1 MRPGGGAEEA
11 SVIVI
16 TRYHRFRESSRPS
29 PSRGLT
35 LSLLSG
41 VILCIMMSIVQEARI
56 VAGMTQMREART
68 GACLHEVLGDVR
80 MGVRMLR
87 RAPAFASVAIF
98 TLALG
103 IGANTAIFSVVYGVL
118 LRPAPFAD
126 LNRLVMVWET
136 DRHSSTTR
144 EPASVPDY
152 LDYSARATRF
162 ERLAAL
168 AAGEVNLTPTDGDP
182 LRLVAM
188 SVTHELLPMV
198 GIAPIVG
205 RAFSEQEDVRR
216 GPSVV
221 LISESLWG
229 RLLNRDP
236 AIVGRTL
243 RFDGKPCT
251 VVGVVPDAADFGMLQ
266 VLSAAAYSRGF
277 ADRGEHT
284 RVDVWMPLQP
294 DPESLPRETHPIFV
308 LGRLAPGASRGSAQ
322 EEMAAIAADLEHA
335 YPVNEGRGVF
345 VEPLLDV
352 VFGPVR
358 PALFVLL
365 GAVGLVLLV
374 ASVNVANLL
383 LARGT
388 SRLREVAIR
397 TALGAGAG
405 RLARQFLVESL
416 VLALVAASAGVG
428 LAFVGLKGLLA
439 IAPADVPRLSLVS
452 IDIRVLGAT
461 LGVSLLIGVVFGM
474 LPTLQARRV
483 DLQTALK
490 SGGGLLLSVGPGRSR
505 LRPALVIAEL
515 AFAVVLVVG
524 AGLLIKSFWQL
535 RQVDPGFRPAGV
547 LKAEYQLPPG
557 RYPADFASW
566 PNFKEM
572 HAFTLALLHRAGA
585 LPGVESVA
593 IAGNHPL
600 DQGFTNSFV
609 VVGREAEAKT
619 WPEISVR
626 RVTPGYFR
634 TVGLGLVRG
643 RLLQDSDATSAPAV
657 LLVNEAAARLFF
669 SSREPLGAQI
679 SFWGAARTIVG
690 VVANERFHGL
700 AAASPP
706 GVYVPLAQAPSANGA
721 GVLLVRTS
729 RDPVLLS
736 APIRAAVRELDPG
749 LAVFGVEPLEETVS
763 RSVSERRF
771 TMLLLGL
778 FAALALV
785 LAATG
790 IHGVLSY
797 AVAQRT
803 REIGVRVALGAR
815 PWRVVRLV
823 LMEGLVLAVAGLVIG
838 LAGAFAL
845 TRLLASLLYGTT
857 PTDPVTFIGVT
868 LFLMVVALAATC
880 IPARHAT
887 RVDPVVALRTE

>member
-1 MRPGGGAEEA
+1 VHP
-11 SVIVI
+11 
-16 TRYHRFRESSRPS
+16 SRPQDLVDQLAVL
-29 PSRGLT
+29 RD
-35 LSLLSG
+35 SLHDVG
-41 VILCIMMSIVQEARI
+41 IVQEARI
-56 VAGMTQMREART
+56 VEAMTEVFEARA
-68 GACLHEVLGDVR
+68 GARLDQMLRDVR
-80 MGVRMLR
+80 VGLRMLR
-87 RAPAFASVAIF
+87 RAPAFASVVIF

-118 LRPAPFAD
+118 LRPAPFANLD
-126 LNRLVMVWET
+126 RLVMVWET

-152 LDYSARATRF
+152 LDFSARAMRF
-162 ERLAAL
+162 ERLAAM
-168 AAGEVNLTPTDGDP
+168 AAGEANLTPADGDP
-182 LRLVAM
+182 VRLVAM

-198 GIAPIVG
+198 GITPIVG
-205 RAFSEQEDVRR
+205 RTFSEQEDVRR

-243 RFDGKPCT
+243 RLDEQPYT
-251 VVGVVPDAADFGMLQ
+251 VIGVVPDEADFGVLQ

-277 ADRGEHT
+277 ADRGEHS
-284 RVDVWMPLQP
+284 RVDVWTPLQP
-294 DPESLPRETHPIFV
+294 DPESLPRETHPIFM
-308 LGRLAPGASRGSAQ
+308 LGRLAPGASPSSAQ
-322 EEMAAIAADLEHA
+322 EETAAIAADLEHA

-345 VEPLLDV
+345 VERLTDV

-365 GAVGLVLLV
+365 GAVGFVLLV
-374 ASVNVANLL
+374 ASVNVTNLL

-388 SRLREVAIR
+388 TRLREVAIR
-397 TALGAGAG
+397 TALGASAG
-405 RLARQFLVESL
+405 RLAGQFLVESL
-416 VLALVAASAGVG
+416 VLALAAAVAGVG
-428 LAFVGLKGLLA
+428 LAFAGLKALLA
-439 IAPADVPRLSLVS
+439 IAPADIPRLSLVS

-490 SGGGLLLSVGPGRSR
+490 SGSGLHGFVRHGRSR
-505 LRPALVIAEL
+505 VRPALVIAEL
-515 AFAVVLVVG
+515 ALAVVLVVG

-535 RQVDPGFRPAGV
+535 RQVDPGFRTAGV

-557 RYPADFASW
+557 RYPADFAVW

-572 HAFTLALLHRAGA
+572 HAFTLALLRRVGA

-600 DQGFTNSFV
+600 DPGFTNSFV

-626 RVTPGYFR
+626 RVTSGYFR
-634 TVGLGLVRG
+634 TVGLRLVRG
-643 RLLQDSDATSAPAV
+643 RLLRDSDATSAPAV
-657 LLVNEAAARLFF
+657 LLVNEAAARRFF
-669 SSREPLGAQI
+669 PDREPLGAQI

-690 VVANERFHGL
+690 IVVNERFRGL
-700 AAASPP
+700 AAAPPP

-721 GVLLVRTS
+721 GVLLVRAS
-729 RDPVLLS
+729 GDPVLL
-736 APIRAAVRELDPG
+736 APAIRAAVRGLDPG

-785 LAATG
+785 LAAVG

-815 PWRVVRLV
+815 PWRVVQLV
-823 LMEGLVLAVAGLVIG
+823 LMEGLVLSAAGLAIG
-838 LAGAFAL
+838 LAGALAL

-857 PTDPVTFIGVT
+857 PTDPATFIGVMA
-868 LFLMVVALAATC
+868 FLIVVALAASY

>member
-1 MRPGGGAEEA
+1 VVAR
-11 SVIVI
+11 
-16 TRYHRFRESSRPS
+16 S
-29 PSRGLT
+29 PAPEG
-35 LSLLSG
+35 
-41 VILCIMMSIVQEARI
+41 
-56 VAGMTQMREART
+56 RT
-68 GACLHEVLGDVR
+68 GAWLDQVAQDVR
-80 MGVRMLR
+80 TGVRMLR
-87 RAPAFASVAIF
+87 RAPAFASVAVF

-118 LRPAPFAD
+118 LRPPPFAD
-126 LNRLVMVWET
+126 LARLVMVWET
-136 DRHSSTTR
+136 DRRSGTTR

-152 LDYSARATRF
+152 LDFSARARRF
-162 ERLAAL
+162 ETLAAL
-168 AAGEVNLTPTDGDP
+168 SAGEVNLTPAEGYP
-182 LRLVAM
+182 VRLVAM
-188 SVTHELLPMV
+188 RVTHELLPMV

-205 RAFSEQEDVRR
+205 RTFSEQEDVRR
-216 GPSVV
+216 GPDVV

-229 RLLNRDP
+229 RLLDRDP

-243 RFDGKPCT
+243 RLDEKPSV
-251 VVGVVPDAADFGMLQ
+251 VVGVVPDDADFGVLQ
-266 VLSAAAYSRGF
+266 MLSAAAYSRGF
-277 ADRGEHT
+277 ADRGERT

-294 DPESLPRETHPIFV
+294 DPESSPRETHPIFMV
-308 LGRLAPGASRGSAQ
+308 GRLARGAGPDSAQ
-322 EEMAAIAADLEHA
+322 KEMAAIAADLEHA

-345 VEPLLDV
+345 VEPLKDV

-388 SRLREVAIR
+388 ARFREVAIR

-416 VLALVAASAGVG
+416 VLTLAAASAGVG

-439 IAPADVPRLSLVS
+439 IAPAEVPRLSLVS
-452 IDIRVLGAT
+452 IDSTVLGAT

-483 DLQTALK
+483 ELQAALK
-490 SGGGLLLSVGPGRSR
+490 SGNGLRVSVGRGRSR

-515 AFAVVLVVG
+515 ALAVVLVAG

-535 RQVDPGFRPAGV
+535 QQVDPGFRAAGV

-557 RYPADFASW
+557 RYPAEFAAW

-572 HAFTLALLHRAGA
+572 HAFTLALLRRVGA
-585 LPGVESVA
+585 LPDVESVA
-593 IAGNHPL
+593 IAGDHPL
-600 DQGFTNSFV
+600 DPGFTNSFV

-634 TVGLGLVRG
+634 TVGLRLVRG

-669 SSREPLGAQI
+669 SGREPLGAQI
-679 SFWGAARTIVG
+679 SFWGAARRIVG

-700 AAASPP
+700 AAPPPP

-721 GVLLVRTS
+721 GVLLVRT
-729 RDPVLLS
+729 RHDPALL
-736 APIRAAVRELDPG
+736 ANPIRAAVRELDPG
-749 LAVFGVEPLEETVS
+749 LALFGVEPLEETVS

-815 PWRVVRLV
+815 PWRIVRLV
-823 LMEGLVLAVAGLVIG
+823 LMEGLVLDVVGLAIG
-838 LAGAFAL
+838 LAGALAL
-845 TRLLASLLYGTT
+845 TRVLASLLYGTT
-857 PTDPVTFIGVT
+857 PTDPVTFIGVA
-868 LFLMVVALAATC
+868 LFLMVVALAATY

-887 RVDPVVALRTE
+887 RVDPIVALRTE